1 MLDVPLIIK
10 RAVDK
15 CGFNR
20 SSWAEKDIPN
30 SLSNITVLVFFGDI
44 RTSYILSSMLLKRY
58 REQSKGSRYFILCTW
73 PGFEKLFPYVNEVWT
88 IKDEGILR
96 KFFACAKGFDNTS
109 ELMVQYRRELNYWF
123 EDVVGAETFNSL
135 YEDGIKQEF
144 WDRFKQCSAYMVS
157 VPSSNILGDKINTD
171 LNRPGPK
178 VVICPVDQVRQW
190 QRGKLE
196 YIKTP
201 KDFWVKLAQCL
212 LDAHLTPVVY
222 QSFFTHDISTELTDK
237 CIYVTEKDIVKI
249 FGMMRSVGCV
259 LDVFSGI
266 SRWAIGARTPFLA
279 IDERGRYNNQKEY
292 EIDDLLCE
300 RGLPRRYIFLSP
312 TILEGGNDSIWRDNF
327 YEIMLSTLL
336 PFMTKLN
343 RDSWPSPLEQE
354 MVVPYENVR
363 RRRLKKMGT
372 KFFVP
377 NKDLRNGK
385 L

>member
-1 MLDVPLIIK
+1 
-10 RAVDK
+10 
-15 CGFNR
+15 
-20 SSWAEKDIPN
+20 
-30 SLSNITVLVFFGDI
+30 
-44 RTSYILSSMLLKRY
+44 
-58 REQSKGSRYFILCTW
+58 
-73 PGFEKLFPYVNEVWT
+73 
-88 IKDEGILR
+88 
-96 KFFACAKGFDNTS
+96 
-109 ELMVQYRRELNYWF
+109 
-123 EDVVGAETFNSL
+123 
-135 YEDGIKQEF
+135 
-144 WDRFKQCSAYMVS
+144 
-157 VPSSNILGDKINTD
+157 
-171 LNRPGPK
+171 
-178 VVICPVDQVRQW
+178 
-190 QRGKLE
+190 
-196 YIKTP
+196 
-201 KDFWVKLAQCL
+201 
-212 LDAHLTPVVY
+212 
-222 QSFFTHDISTELTDK
+222 
-237 CIYVTEKDIVKI
+237 
-249 FGMMRSVGCV
+249 
-259 LDVFSGI
+259 VFSGI

-300 RGLPRRYIFLSP
+300 RSLPRRYIFLSP